1 MRESVKAQEVGNGES
16 HSHPY
21 HVAFKQDHVFS

>member
-1 MRESVKAQEVGNGES
+1 MRESMRAREVRKGES

-21 HVAFKQDHVFS
+21 HVAFKYDHVFA